1 MLIGRAGSEL
11 QRNVL
16 LTCMRMACQTVH
28 LKVTMFTKNKMDKD
42 GC

>member
-16 LTCMRMACQTVH
+16 LTCMRMACQTVN
-28 LKVTMFTKNKMDKD
+28 LRVAMFIKNKTDKD